1 MCATCISVTIK
12 EHSPQF
18 PVLLKSQ
25 RNCTSQMSLFRQGW
39 KAEEFFGSE
48 LTAHHMNT
56 RSVYRFKENSDIA
69 ITHSAKY
76 VDDGSVDVFVVSYTE
91 VLKYH
96 ESGTVAHSQTSTVDT
111 FDNWLDAYYCGVQC
125 VNNLNMEMITN

>member
-1 MCATCISVTIK
+1 MTKT
-12 EHSPQF
+12 
-18 PVLLKSQ
+18 
-25 RNCTSQMSLFRQGW
+25 TSLFRQGW

-56 RSVYRFKENSDIA
+56 RSVYRFKENGDIS

-76 VDDGSVDVFVVSYTE
+76 VEDGTVDVFVVSYTE

-125 VNNLNMEMITN
+125 INNLNMELV

>member
-1 MCATCISVTIK
+1 MTKT
-12 EHSPQF
+12 
-18 PVLLKSQ
+18 
-25 RNCTSQMSLFRQGW
+25 MSLFRQGW
-39 KAEEFFGSE
+39 KAEEYFGSE

-76 VDDGSVDVFVVSYTE
+76 VDNGTADVFAVSVTE
-91 VLKYH
+91 QINPRHSVT
-96 ESGTVAHSQTSTVDT
+96 ETVET

-125 VNNLNMEMITN
+125 VNNLNMDLVTN